1 MGGTLENKP
10 GVTTG
15 FQSRSLK
22 AIYALQEA
30 GYRRVFHVQGGMIDW
45 NVSDLPVVE

>member
-1 MGGTLENKP
+1 MGGSLENKP

-22 AIYALQEA
+22 AIYRLQEA
-30 GYRRVFHVQGGMIDW
+30 GYRRVYHVQGGMIDW
-45 NVSDLPVVE
+45 NVADLPVE